1 MRNRVRFL
9 SCLFLIAMV
18 LSMLGTPSDI
28 GKALSTTVDDTAT
41 IAIPDASCGAPIART
56 INVGSSFI
64 IADLDVGI
72 NLSHDRRSD
81 VRVTLQSPSGTLVV
95 LISGGGLGSP
105 ALASPDDYNN
115 YDVLL
120 DDTTVNS
127 LYDNDNDD
135 TGAPLYDRTARPF
148 ELLSP
153 FKGEDANGNWTLR
166 ICDTRAGITGATVPE
181 QYNSARLVFTSAD
194 PNTITGTVFTDYNDN
209 GLRGP
214 ADTPVQGVTV
224 TAYDST
230 GAVVGAPDVTDATGA
245 YSLNIPDGTPVRIE
259 FTTIPGNLRPGAFGR
274 DSGTTVQFVTAP
286 AAGVDMGLANPQE
299 YCQNNPYLVMPCYI
313 NGDPLAGGTAGTLD
327 VLVSIPNNAYGRT
340 DLTIEQPLA
349 TGAQIGTTWGLAY
362 QRLTNTVFAGAL
374 AKRHSGF
381 GPLGEGGIYRIVVD
395 PQTGASTS
403 VSNFLDITTLGIPI
417 SGMLSNGARGL
428 PIIANTPNTDPTG
441 WDAVGKGAIGDMDIG
456 TDDDSLWF
464 INLSNQALYRLN
476 DITSGPVT
484 ASGPYSIPPQLS
496 GGGSISSNPCP
507 AASDVRPWAVE
518 VYQGNVYVGVVCTAE
533 STQNTANLRGYI
545 IRTSEAAP
553 GVFTLAFEFALN
565 YPRGVVSDA
574 DGGYPAEWRPWSPTM
589 TSLCRGSVADPC
601 NAVTDLAFDKQI
613 IYPQPILSDIE
624 FDIDGDLIIG
634 LMDRTGHQTGNA
646 NFATS
651 SPWGTVTLYDKD
663 NNYAPVVVNIPA
675 NPGSLYEGAVAGD
688 VLRACL
694 TGGVFILENN
704 ATCGAVTTT
713 GDFLAPGP
721 AQGPGNGEYYWQDM
735 YPVQT
740 NQNGGTH
747 HEVLL
752 GGLVLFPGTDE
763 VAVSM
768 FDPFAILSGGVAWF
782 SNATGARTRAYEV
795 FGTNSGGA
803 PTTFGKAAGIGDI
816 EGFCYSAPIEIG
828 NRVWNDVN
836 GNGIQEPG
844 EAPLANVIVQ
854 LLDSGGTVIAT
865 VTTDA
870 NGSYFFSSGPGT
882 DSGNQD
888 YLIPGLLPNT
898 NYTIQIP
905 DISGGSQQASLAGLS
920 LSPNDQGGASADQR
934 DSDATV
940 NGVNAV
946 IPVTT
951 GNPGDNNHTF
961 DFGFTTSN
969 LYSLGNRV
977 WLDDGT
983 GGGTANNGLQD
994 GTEVGIGSVLVNLY
1008 ADTNNDGIPD
1018 GGVIAS
1024 QSTDANG
1031 YYRFDNLTAGDYIVE
1046 IAASN
1051 FTGVAPLAGYAS
1063 SAVDEAEPDLDG
1075 DRNDNGLGVI
1085 PDAVNGIR
1093 SGTVTLG
1100 PGLSEPL
1107 NETDLSA
1114 SGQGAVDGRAN
1125 MTVDFGFVP
1134 GYSLGNRVWF
1144 DTNNNGV
1151 IDFGTE
1157 VGISGVRVELYQDNG
1172 DGVFGVGDTFV
1183 TFDTTDA
1190 NGYYRFDNLPAGDY
1204 VVVLADDNFRDVG
1217 VGDTVPGNPLEGYW
1231 SSGTTIN
1238 ASGVPSDSTA
1248 NDADTTPT
1256 DSDENGITTLAGNAI
1271 NYVAAAA
1278 VTLGPGLSEPLNETD
1293 LEASGQGAVDG
1304 RANMT
1309 VDFGFYQ
1316 VAVGDLVFVDVNSDG
1331 DYDVGTDTPLANAL
1345 VQLYSSNGTE
1355 IITGADGI
1363 PGTADDGF
1371 GPDGI
1376 PGNGDDGTGGVLT
1389 GASGLYLFSGLPQ
1402 GDYIVGVTPPVGYSS
1417 TVDTANPGDTT
1428 SPNDNV
1434 DDNDNGVGVAA
1445 GQALSNPVTLTPGSL
1460 GAQNNNT
1467 VNNNNGTTSNPTV
1480 DFGFVTPNYSLGNR
1494 VWFDTN
1500 NNGVIDFGTEVGI
1513 SGVRVELYQDNGDGV
1528 FGVGDTFVTFDTT
1541 DANGYY
1547 RFDNLPAGD
1556 YVVVLADDN
1565 FRDVGVGDTVPGNPL
1580 EGYWSSGT
1588 TINASGVPSDSTAND
1603 ADTTP
1608 TDSDENGITT
1618 LAGNAINYV
1627 AAAAV
1632 TLGPGLSE
1640 PLNETDL
1647 EASGQ
1652 GAVDGR
1658 ANMTVD
1664 FGFYQVAVGD
1674 LVFVDVNSD
1683 GDYDVGTDTP
1693 LANALVQLY
1702 SSNGTEIIT
1711 GADGIPGTADDGFGP
1726 DGIPGNGDDGTGGVL
1741 TGASGLYLFSGLPQG
1756 DYIVG
1761 VTPPVGYSSTVDT
1774 ANPGDTTSPND
1785 NVDDNDNGV
1794 GVAAGQALS
1803 NPVTLTPGSLG
1814 AQNNNTVNN
1823 NNGTT
1828 SNPTVDFGFV
1838 NNNVLSKTIFDT
1850 SETFTSGT
1858 NVAVGE
1864 IVTYE
1869 ILMNL
1874 PIGTALNNVT
1884 VTDQMEKGLAFVDCL
1899 LVEVA
1904 GANQTATV
1912 CPPAVSAITDPGDS
1926 PANPANPGRQV
1937 VFSLGNIPAQAAPA
1951 TLRIRYRAIVL
1962 DVNENQQGVI
1972 LSNNVALAFTGGTL
1986 NTSAPDVEI
1995 DEPDLVINK
2004 TSNPSTGV
2012 PIGTPIQFTLTINHS
2027 LLSST
2032 DAFDVVVTDILPPEL
2047 EYIPCSVVYTGLAPN
2062 DPAAPAYCPGATSNL
2077 VFRWDVFPLGA
2088 TSTITFNARL
2098 VSSPA
2103 TNTANV
2109 AWTSLPIDPQPN
2121 GLPVQLSVH
2130 NSRSTERWFDPLS
2143 SVDVY
2148 GAAAVARINASSSAT
2163 SDVDDVELPEVLPPT
2178 GYPPN
2183 VFTSIT
2189 KQPVDLAYRATD
2201 VWLEIPKLGLKM
2213 PIVGVPLVESEW
2225 NLTWLGDE
2233 AGWLE
2238 GTAFP
2243 SWSGNSVLTGH
2254 VTLPDGGP
2262 GPFVSLGELKWD
2274 DRIIIHAYGVSFEYK
2289 VRQNRTVSPFNT
2301 SVLQHKDEPWIT
2313 LITCKTY
2320 NEATGGYSNR
2330 IAVRSIFVRI
2340 LDGDSSPGEK
2350 NVR

>member
-1 MRNRVRFL
+1 
-9 SCLFLIAMV
+9 
-18 LSMLGTPSDI
+18 
-28 GKALSTTVDDTAT
+28 
-41 IAIPDASCGAPIART
+41 
-56 INVGSSFI
+56 
-64 IADLDVGI
+64 
-72 NLSHDRRSD
+72 
-81 VRVTLQSPSGTLVV
+81 
-95 LISGGGLGSP
+95 
-105 ALASPDDYNN
+105 
-115 YDVLL
+115 
-120 DDTTVNS
+120 
-127 LYDNDNDD
+127 
-135 TGAPLYDRTARPF
+135 
-148 ELLSP
+148 
-153 FKGEDANGNWTLR
+153 
-166 ICDTRAGITGATVPE
+166 
-181 QYNSARLVFTSAD
+181 
-194 PNTITGTVFTDYNDN
+194 
-209 GLRGP
+209 
-214 ADTPVQGVTV
+214 
-224 TAYDST
+224 
-230 GAVVGAPDVTDATGA
+230 
-245 YSLNIPDGTPVRIE
+245 
-259 FTTIPGNLRPGAFGR
+259 
-274 DSGTTVQFVTAP
+274 
-286 AAGVDMGLANPQE
+286 
-299 YCQNNPYLVMPCYI
+299 
-313 NGDPLAGGTAGTLD
+313 
-327 VLVSIPNNAYGRT
+327 
-340 DLTIEQPLA
+340 
-349 TGAQIGTTWGLAY
+349 
-362 QRLTNTVFAGAL
+362 
-374 AKRHSGF
+374 
-381 GPLGEGGIYRIVVD
+381 
-395 PQTGASTS
+395 
-403 VSNFLDITTLGIPI
+403 
-417 SGMLSNGARGL
+417 
-428 PIIANTPNTDPTG
+428 
-441 WDAVGKGAIGDMDIG
+441 
-456 TDDDSLWF
+456 
-464 INLSNQALYRLN
+464 
-476 DITSGPVT
+476 
-484 ASGPYSIPPQLS
+484 
-496 GGGSISSNPCP
+496 
-507 AASDVRPWAVE
+507 
-518 VYQGNVYVGVVCTAE
+518 
-533 STQNTANLRGYI
+533 
-545 IRTSEAAP
+545 
-553 GVFTLAFEFALN
+553 
-565 YPRGVVSDA
+565 
-574 DGGYPAEWRPWSPTM
+574 
-589 TSLCRGSVADPC
+589 
-601 NAVTDLAFDKQI
+601 
-613 IYPQPILSDIE
+613 
-624 FDIDGDLIIG
+624 
-634 LMDRTGHQTGNA
+634 
-646 NFATS
+646 
-651 SPWGTVTLYDKD
+651 
-663 NNYAPVVVNIPA
+663 
-675 NPGSLYEGAVAGD
+675 
-688 VLRACL
+688 
-694 TGGVFILENN
+694 
-704 ATCGAVTTT
+704 
-713 GDFLAPGP
+713 
-721 AQGPGNGEYYWQDM
+721 
-735 YPVQT
+735 
-740 NQNGGTH
+740 
-747 HEVLL
+747 
-752 GGLVLFPGTDE
+752 
-763 VAVSM
+763 
-768 FDPFAILSGGVAWF
+768 
-782 SNATGARTRAYEV
+782 
-795 FGTNSGGA
+795 
-803 PTTFGKAAGIGDI
+803 
-816 EGFCYSAPIEIG
+816 
-828 NRVWNDVN
+828 
-836 GNGIQEPG
+836 
-844 EAPLANVIVQ
+844 
-854 LLDSGGTVIAT
+854 
-865 VTTDA
+865 
-870 NGSYFFSSGPGT
+870 
-882 DSGNQD
+882 
-888 YLIPGLLPNT
+888 
-898 NYTIQIP
+898 
-905 DISGGSQQASLAGLS
+905 
-920 LSPNDQGGASADQR
+920 
-934 DSDATV
+934 
-940 NGVNAV
+940 
-946 IPVTT
+946 
-951 GNPGDNNHTF
+951 
-961 DFGFTTSN
+961 
-969 LYSLGNRV
+969 
-977 WLDDGT
+977 
-983 GGGTANNGLQD
+983 
-994 GTEVGIGSVLVNLY
+994 
-1008 ADTNNDGIPD
+1008 TNNDGIPD

-1363 PGTADDGF
+1363 PGTADDTY
-1371 GPDGI
+1371 GPDG
-1376 PGNGDDGTGGVLT
+1376 V
-1389 GASGLYLFSGLPQ
+1389 
-1402 GDYIVGVTPPVGYSS
+1402 
-1417 TVDTANPGDTT
+1417 
-1428 SPNDNV
+1428 
-1434 DDNDNGVGVAA
+1434 
-1445 GQALSNPVTLTPGSL
+1445 
-1460 GAQNNNT
+1460 
-1467 VNNNNGTTSNPTV
+1467 
-1480 DFGFVTPNYSLGNR
+1480 
-1494 VWFDTN
+1494 
-1500 NNGVIDFGTEVGI
+1500 
-1513 SGVRVELYQDNGDGV
+1513 
-1528 FGVGDTFVTFDTT
+1528 
-1541 DANGYY
+1541 
-1547 RFDNLPAGD
+1547 
-1556 YVVVLADDN
+1556 
-1565 FRDVGVGDTVPGNPL
+1565 
-1580 EGYWSSGT
+1580 
-1588 TINASGVPSDSTAND
+1588 
-1603 ADTTP
+1603 
-1608 TDSDENGITT
+1608 
-1618 LAGNAINYV
+1618 
-1627 AAAAV
+1627 
-1632 TLGPGLSE
+1632 
-1640 PLNETDL
+1640 
-1647 EASGQ
+1647 
-1652 GAVDGR
+1652 
-1658 ANMTVD
+1658 
-1664 FGFYQVAVGD
+1664 
-1674 LVFVDVNSD
+1674 
-1683 GDYDVGTDTP
+1683 
-1693 LANALVQLY
+1693 
-1702 SSNGTEIIT
+1702 
-1711 GADGIPGTADDGFGP
+1711 
-1726 DGIPGNGDDGTGGVL
+1726 PGNGDDGTGGVL

-1912 CPPAVSAITDPGDS
+1912 CPPAVSTITDPGDS

-1986 NTSAPDVEI
+1986 NTSGPDVEI

-2163 SDVDDVELPEVLPPT
+2163 SDVDDVELPRVLPPT

-2183 VFTSIT
+2183 VFTSIK

-2301 SVLQHKDEPWIT
+2301 SVLQHEDEPWIT

-2330 IAVRSIFVRI
+2330 IAVRAIFVRI